1 MQKNL
6 KKRERSISHIYVS
19 YFKKFPR
26 SYSNFFKFTVPEY
39 KFCNKGNLCET
50 YKNLSQNFSY

>member
-1 MQKNL
+1 MQK
-6 KKRERSISHIYVS
+6 KERNISQIYVS
-19 YFKKFPR
+19 YFKKLARSFPK
-26 SYSNFFKFTVPEY
+26 FFKCTVPDY